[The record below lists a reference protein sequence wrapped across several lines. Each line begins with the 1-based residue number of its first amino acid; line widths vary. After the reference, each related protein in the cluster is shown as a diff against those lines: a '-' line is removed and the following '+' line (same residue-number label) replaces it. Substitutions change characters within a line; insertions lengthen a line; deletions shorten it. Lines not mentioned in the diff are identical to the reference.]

1 VDAGTGKHTTTV
13 NANIAASWV
22 PLHSH
27 LEVVDFFGLEDQA
40 HDRGRVGEALVDGSR
55 EIALQAARVVGQAV
69 AVVGG
74 RAIGQSKCDGP
85 KIDGHVHER
94 AAGHATAAGAVREDD
109 LRKAG
114 AAQHNIALAGDVCAV
129 AGHGS
134 SGAVK
139 DGRFLSAGLSCLGPV
154 PVRLVAS
161 VAAFVAESL
170 LVRPGEVAVPGQEG
184 TLEVS
189 LTKAIAAL
197 Q

>member
-1 VDAGTGKHTTTV
+1 M
-13 NANIAASWV
+13 NADIAASWV

-40 HDRGRVGEALVDGSR
+40 HDRGCVGKALVDGSC

-69 AVVGG
+69 AVANG
-74 RAIGQSKCDGP
+74 RAVGQSKRDGP

-94 AAGHATAAGAVREDD
+94 AAGHATAAGAVREED
-109 LRKAG
+109 LRKTG
-114 AAQHNIALAGDVCAV
+114 AAQHHIALAGDVCAV
-129 AGHGS
+129 ARHGGI
-134 SGAVK
+134 GAVK
-139 DGRFLSAGLSCLGPV
+139 DGRFLSAGLSCLGPI

-161 VAAFVAESL
+161 VAAFVAEGL
-170 LVRPGEVAVPGQEG
+170 LVRPGVVPVPGQEG

-189 LTKAIAAL
+189 LAKAIAVP